1 MDYAIHYGVDTM
13 TKKKVWMS
21 FWIVMILLLT
31 CTVLS
36 LWVEKMMRIEV
47 VTVPGIID
55 EETNTVRIPKSCY
68 QFDEWKSAFFFL
80 KEKEGLFGTELV
92 VEKREK
98 PPMYEEGGEAVLPS
112 SDVFDDAGNPLEII
126 REATWPIQRGDV
138 VVRKEEREFLVERE
152 MWILTALFASLLPGI
167 LLLSRSVRKLG
178 TLQEG
183 NIKGGIEGILLIGI
197 WLCVLYVLMGQL
209 HIPRQYLPQEHILDI
224 KFYIKELRRFEFIQH
239 HKQQALISGG
249 FILGVWSVSVLLKW
263 WLSKRFKLTSG
274 MNRPS
279 RKFPSIL

>member
-1 MDYAIHYGVDTM
+1 MDYAIHYGVDAM

-55 EETNTVRIPKSCY
+55 EETNTARIPKSCY
-68 QFDEWKSAFFFL
+68 QFDEWESAFFFL

-98 PPMYEEGGEAVLPS
+98 PPIYEEGKEAVLPY
-112 SDVFDDAGNPLEII
+112 SDVFGETGTPLQII
-126 REATWPIQRGDV
+126 SEATWPIQKGDV
-138 VVRKEEREFLVERE
+138 VVLKEEREFRVERE
-152 MWILTALFASLLPGI
+152 IWILTVLLASLLPGI
-167 LLLSRSVRKLG
+167 LLLNRSVRKLG

-183 NIKGGIEGILLIGI
+183 DIKGGIEGIFLIGI
-197 WLCVLYVLMGQL
+197 WLCVLYGLMGQL
-209 HIPRQYLPQEHILDI
+209 HIPRQYLPPKHILDI
-224 KFYIKELRRFEFIQH
+224 KFYIKELRRLEFIQH
-239 HKQQALISGG
+239 YKQELLTSCGC
-249 FILGVWSVSVLLKW
+249 ILGVWSVSCLLKW
-263 WLSKRFKLTSG
+263 WISKRFKLTSD
-274 MNRPS
+274 
-279 RKFPSIL
+279 RKKV

>member
-55 EETNTVRIPKSCY
+55 EETNTARIPKSCY
-68 QFDEWKSAFFFL
+68 QFDEWESAFFFL

-92 VEKREK
+92 VEKREN
-98 PPMYEEGGEAVLPS
+98 PPIYEEGGEVVLPS
-112 SDVFDDAGNPLEII
+112 SDVFGETGTPLQII
-126 REATWPIQRGDV
+126 SEATWPIQKGDV
-138 VVRKEEREFLVERE
+138 VVLKEEQEFRVERE
-152 MWILTALFASLLPGI
+152 IWILTILFASLLPGI

-183 NIKGGIEGILLIGI
+183 DVKGGIEGILLIGI
-197 WLCVLYVLMGQL
+197 WLCVIYVLMGQL
-209 HIPRQYLPQEHILDI
+209 HIPRQYLPQEYILDI
-224 KFYIKELRRFEFIQH
+224 KFYIKELRRFEFIQRY
-239 HKQQALISGG
+239 KQEFLISGG
-249 FILGVWSVSVLLKW
+249 CILGVWSVSFLLKW
-263 WLSKRFKLTSG
+263 CISKRFKLTG
-274 MNRPS
+274 D
-279 RKFPSIL
+279 RKKV

>member
-47 VTVPGIID
+47 VTVPGIMD
-55 EETNTVRIPKSCY
+55 EETNTARIPKSCY
-68 QFDEWKSAFFFL
+68 QFDEWESAFFFV

-92 VEKREK
+92 VEKRENQ
-98 PPMYEEGGEAVLPS
+98 PIYEEGGEAVLPS
-112 SDVFDDAGNPLEII
+112 SDVLGETGTPLEII
-126 REATWPIQRGDV
+126 SEATWPIQKGDV
-138 VVRKEEREFLVERE
+138 VVLKEEREFRVERE
-152 MWILTALFASLLPGI
+152 IWILTVLFASLLPGI

-178 TLQEG
+178 TLQDG
-183 NIKGGIEGILLIGI
+183 DIKGGIEGILLIGI

-209 HIPRQYLPQEHILDI
+209 HIPRQYLPQEYILDI
-224 KFYIKELRRFEFIQH
+224 KFYIKELRRFEFIQRY
-239 HKQQALISGG
+239 KQELLISGG
-249 FILGVWSVSVLLKW
+249 CIFGVWSVSFLLKW
-263 WLSKRFKLTSG
+263 WISKRFKLTSD
-274 MNRPS
+274 
-279 RKFPSIL
+279 RKKV